1 MNLPTPIRVLL
12 APIGW
17 LYGTVANLRVIAYR
31 RGLLRSHRPPMPTL
45 SIGNLS
51 AGGTGK
57 TPLLLNALQWLQQ
70 HDADV
75 AVLSRGYGGDEGRI
89 VEQRYPKTKLIE
101 NPDRVQG
108 IEQLQQL
115 GGAEVILLDDGF
127 QHLRLQRDID
137 VVVVDATQPLGACL
151 PAGLLREFPSA
162 LRRASAIVLSRTE
175 LVEASKVD
183 ALWQRIESIYQ
194 GGQSAKALPRMEGG
208 MGIHDIRN
216 LASGEIRSAGSLQKE
231 SAFLSAGVGNP
242 QSFAEL
248 CRGAGVEIV
257 GHDWKPDHYAWK
269 AADCRDWSR
278 YNTVLVTEKDGVK
291 LQPFAGDNV
300 WEVRA
305 NWQFHRGQE
314 DWEELL
320 NMLYLPVRAAHIE
333 PLWTAH
339 DPGGRCVP

>member
-1 MNLPTPIRVLL
+1 
-12 APIGW
+12 
-17 LYGTVANLRVIAYR
+17 
-31 RGLLRSHRPPMPTL
+31 MPTL

-57 TPLLLNALQWLQQ
+57 TPLLLDALQWLQQ

-89 VEQRYPKTKLIE
+89 VEQRFPKTKLIE
-101 NPDRVQG
+101 NPNRVQG
-108 IEQLQQL
+108 LEQLQQQ

-137 VVVVDATQPLGACL
+137 VVVIDATQPLGACL
-151 PAGLLREFPSA
+151 PAGMLREFPSA
-162 LRRASAIVLSRTE
+162 LRRAGAIVLSRTE
-175 LVEASKVD
+175 LVEPEVVEQ
-183 ALWQRIESIYQ
+183 LWRRIEQIKKP
-194 GGQSAKALPRMEGG
+194 SAESGEPLQRMEGG
-208 MGIHDIRN
+208 MGVHDIRN
-216 LASGEIRSAGSLQKE
+216 LHSGETRPAEALKNM

-248 CRGAGVEIV
+248 CRRAGVQVE
-257 GHDWKPDHYAWK
+257 GHDWKADHYAWK
-269 AADCRDWSR
+269 ESDCRDWSQH
-278 YNTVLVTEKDGVK
+278 NTVLVTEKDGVK

-305 NWQFHRGQE
+305 NWQFHRGEEHWQ
-314 DWEELL
+314 ELL

>member
-1 MNLPTPIRVLL
+1 MLPTPIRLL
-12 APIGW
+12 LTPLGW
-17 LYGTVANLRVIAYR
+17 LYGCVAKLRVIGYQ
-31 RGLLRSHRPPMPTL
+31 RGWLRSHRPPMPTL

-101 NPDRVQG
+101 NPNRVQG
-108 IEQLQQL
+108 LEQLQQQ

-162 LRRASAIVLSRTE
+162 LRRASVIVLSRTE
-175 LVEASKVD
+175 LVEPAKVD
-183 ALWQRIESIYQ
+183 ALWQKIERIYQ
-194 GGQSAKALPRMEGG
+194 GGKNPQPLPRIEGG

-216 LASGEIRSAGSLQKE
+216 LSTGETRPPESLQGMT
-231 SAFLSAGVGNP
+231 AFLTAGVGNP
-242 QSFAEL
+242 QSFAAL
-248 CRGAGVEIV
+248 CRGAGVEIS
-257 GHDWKPDHYAWK
+257 GHEWKADHYAWISS
-269 AADCRDWSR
+269 DCIDWNR
-278 YNTVLVTEKDGVK
+278 HNTILVTEKDGVK

>member
-1 MNLPTPIRVLL
+1 MMPAPLRLLL
-12 APIGW
+12 APLGW
-17 LYGTVANLRVIAYR
+17 LYGGVAKLRVFSYQ
-31 RGLLRSHRPPMPTL
+31 RGWLRSHRPPMPTL

-57 TPLLLNALQWLQQ
+57 TPLLLSVLQWLKQ

-89 VEQRYPKTKLIE
+89 VERRFPKTKLIE
-101 NPDRVQG
+101 NPNRVQG
-108 IEQLQQL
+108 LEQLQQQ
-115 GGAEVILLDDGF
+115 GGAEVVLLDDGF
-127 QHLRLQRDID
+127 QHLRLKRDID
-137 VVVVDATQPLGACL
+137 VVVIDATQPLGNCL
-151 PAGLLREFPSA
+151 PAGMLREFPSA
-162 LRRASAIVLSRTE
+162 LKRADAIVLSRTE
-175 LVEASKVD
+175 LVEPQRVD
-183 ALWQRIESIYQ
+183 ALWRKIDGICSDRD
-194 GGQSAKALPRMEGG
+194 GKPHARMEGG

-216 LASGEIRSAGSLQKE
+216 LASGETRPAQALAGMQ
-231 SAFLSAGVGNP
+231 AFLSAGVGNP
-242 QSFAEL
+242 QSFAAL
-248 CRGAGVEIV
+248 CRDAGVKIS
-257 GHDWKPDHYAWK
+257 GQDWKADHYAWK
-269 AADCRDWSR
+269 AADCREWSSHA
-278 YNTVLVTEKDGVK
+278 TVLVTEKDGVK

-314 DWEELL
+314 TWEELL